1 MQFLTK
7 GSHIMRGKTI
17 SFCLSPPP
25 PNKKTTLQQITGVNE
40 FYHLHEGMCERSRR
54 NKVTM

>member
-17 SFCLSPPP
+17 SFCLSPP
-25 PNKKTTLQQITGVNE
+25 NKKTTLQQITGVNE
-40 FYHLHEGMCERSRR
+40 FYNLHEGMCERSRR

>member
-1 MQFLTK
+1 MQFLAK
-7 GSHIMRGKTI
+7 GSHIMKGKTI

-25 PNKKTTLQQITGVNE
+25 PIKKTTLQQITGVN
-40 FYHLHEGMCERSRR
+40 EGMCERSRR

>member
-1 MQFLTK
+1 MQFLAK
-7 GSHIMRGKTI
+7 GSHIMKGKTI
-17 SFCLSPPP
+17 SFCLSPP

-40 FYHLHEGMCERSRR
+40 FDHLHEGMCERSRR

>member
-25 PNKKTTLQQITGVNE
+25 IKKTTLQQITGVNE